1 MDLIIL
7 IIIFTGLGYLLGLT
21 RLGGERKPEKAA
33 PAEVKGWSDRLED
46 SWKSIIDPGYFAR
59 RTRAW
64 VSGPGASLFP
74 EDFRSWLGGL
84 SESDLTDFVKA
95 LDGVSNSLGY
105 NLGQLVDG
113 GLDRDPRMRQVFVEA
128 ITVYSSAYRK
138 ARQARQAPEGA
149 QPASAH
155 PSAAE
160 GKPAAEKNP
169 SRRKAGAPN
178 GAVEVASTD

>member
-1 MDLIIL
+1 MDLLIL
-7 IIIFTGLGYLLGLT
+7 LLIFTGLGYLFGLT
-21 RLGGERKPEKAA
+21 RLGGGRKPEKAA
-33 PAEVKGWSDRLED
+33 PPESKGWSDRLED
-46 SWKSIIDPGYFAR
+46 GWKSLVDPGFFPR
-59 RTRAW
+59 RVRAW

-74 EDFRSWLGGL
+74 EDFRAWLGGL
-84 SESDLTDFVKA
+84 SESDLTHFVKA

-138 ARQARQAPEGA
+138 ARQARQAPETG
-149 QPASAH
+149 QPAPAH
-155 PSAAE
+155 QDAVE
-160 GKPAAEKNP
+160 GKPAAQKTP
-169 SRRKAGAPN
+169 SRRKAGASN

>member
-7 IIIFTGLGYLLGLT
+7 LLIFTGLGYLLGLT

-33 PAEVKGWSDRLED
+33 PAETKGWPDRLED
-46 SWKSIIDPGYFAR
+46 GWKSIVDPGYFSR
-59 RTRAW
+59 RLRSW
-64 VSGPGASLFP
+64 VSGPGASLLP

-84 SESDLTDFVKA
+84 SESELSHFVKA

-113 GLDRDPRMRQVFVEA
+113 GLDHDPRMRQVFVEA
-128 ITVYSSAYRK
+128 ITVYSTAYRK
-138 ARQARQAPEGA
+138 ARQARQAPESA
-149 QPASAH
+149 QSTPARQG
-155 PSAAE
+155 AAE

-169 SRRKAGAPN
+169 SRRKTGAAN